1 MLVHE
6 KIEANIYYYVVYT
19 SSQEKENKAKVFI
32 YSRVKKMEQLN
43 WSKRLRPGE

>member
-19 SSQEKENKAKVFI
+19 SSQEKENKAKRRRI
-32 YSRVKKMEQLN
+32 QLLPCEKK
-43 WSKRLRPGE
+43 